1 MITPSFPIQPEA
13 RTKTALDQPTSKTDE
28 QLLHAC
34 AAGDESALRELH
46 RRHTGLIRTIALR
59 VVASDAETD
68 EITQDVFLEIWNQA
82 ERFCEG
88 KGTALAWMTTLARRR
103 SIDRLRRRM
112 AYVRAR
118 DRFGENAHIDSDVY
132 APQSADGA
140 AITSERALALQRVVA
155 TLPPAQQEAVQLAY
169 YKGLSQR
176 QISSHT
182 GVPLGTIKTRL
193 ELALRKIRA
202 AVFSSQGE
210 VAEWAFTKA

>member
-1 MITPSFPIQPEA
+1 MITSPLPTRRSHQPAGLEDA
-13 RTKTALDQPTSKTDE
+13 AETTDE

-34 AAGDESALRELH
+34 AAGHDPALQVLY
-46 RRHTGLIRTIALR
+46 RRHAALIRTIALR
-59 VVASDAETD
+59 VVSNDVDAD
-68 EITQDVFLEIWNQA
+68 EIVQDVFLEIWNQA

-103 SIDRLRRRM
+103 AIDRLRRRM

-118 DRFGENAHIDSDVY
+118 DRYREGANIEIDIY

-140 AITSERALALQRVVA
+140 AITADRATALRKVVES
-155 TLPPAQQEAVQLAY
+155 LPTAQQEAVELAY

-176 QISSHT
+176 QISSQT

-202 AVFSSQGE
+202 AISTPDGG
-210 VAEWAFTKA
+210 VAEWAFTRA

>member
-1 MITPSFPIQPEA
+1 MITPSLPHSSEA
-13 RTKTALDQPTSKTDE
+13 RASRTDE
-28 QLLHAC
+28 ELLHAC
-34 AAGDESALRELH
+34 AQRDESALRELH

-59 VVASDAETD
+59 VVANEAETD

-118 DRFGENAHIDSDVY
+118 DRFGETAVLESEVF

-140 AITSERALALQRVVA
+140 AITSERAQALQQVVA
-155 TLPPAQQEAVQLAY
+155 QLPPAQQEAVELAY

-176 QISSHT
+176 QISAHT

-193 ELALRKIRA
+193 ELALRKIRT
-202 AVFSSQGE
+202 AVFNSGGG
-210 VAEWAFTKA
+210 VAEWAYTKA